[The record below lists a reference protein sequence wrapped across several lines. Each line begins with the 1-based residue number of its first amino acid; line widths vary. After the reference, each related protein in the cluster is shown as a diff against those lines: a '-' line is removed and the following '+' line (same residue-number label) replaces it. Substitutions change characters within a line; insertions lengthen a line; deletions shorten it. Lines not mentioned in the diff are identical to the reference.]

1 VGNNWIE
8 TSPIVFPTSY
18 PYTALDTIV
27 TEGSETGVDHNDR
40 HEHIRRLAEV
50 AHLMLDAGMIL
61 IVTAIDLTQKELEL
75 MKTTVDSDCIHTVWV
90 GKEPPSNIQCDIVI
104 EDPDLMENAIA
115 LLTSAISQKGLMR

>member
-1 VGNNWIE
+1 
-8 TSPIVFPTSY
+8 
-18 PYTALDTIV
+18 
-27 TEGSETGVDHNDR
+27 
-40 HEHIRRLAEV
+40 
-50 AHLMLDAGMIL
+50 MLDAGMIL